1 MQRWWFLEENGE
13 AKGTSSSTSQKTESS
28 VKKPKQPTPA
38 GDRRYT
44 FRVLVTYDLL
54 KDETIAIT
62 GSCDSLGNWDP
73 EQCVQL
79 HPENGKLILHYCSTN
94 ITVSIQSKY
103 FATFVYT
110 PGRFSVPQNLAPKLT
125 IPIRNQPPATS
136 RISGPPESPRQESDP
151 FNPPMHSCLSVPAV
165 PNGVLH
171 ASPLFSDSLATA
183 STSDKETTEQT
194 NHLIVYRATN
204 MQSSSTQR
212 YAKIFNSQN
221 THGDRNIWRL
231 ATELPRDASVKYR
244 YLICSVDPTSGNVH
258 VRRFETHIVPRQ
270 VPIDL
275 ADEEVPTSQVQP
287 KIDTLGDIDGNIKL
301 DKGWLTTETIMQFKF
316 FDNPFSVKERIKN
329 RLLYVKITTMNLRIN
344 AETQNLSSLLEE
356 SLSSDTRE
364 NGAESMTT
372 YSFTE
377 VTSLRNPNVGYEQQ
391 SQFGCPYHKD
401 DFLIYNVTVAEPEN
415 VAYLVD
421 LYTYSSKS
429 KEDEPPYHLGYHYIL
444 PNFLKKSEGVLELPV
459 TCASKH
465 RPLGMMRIEY
475 LKVTPLLPSRC
486 TLERSYIR
494 YWNKRWTGL
503 DVGHRGSGTSFK
515 ASDGNVIRENTIASL
530 KKAVAHGADMVEF
543 DVQLSKDL
551 VPVIYHDFDI
561 YVSLKRKTTL
571 ETNDM
576 LELPMRELT
585 LEQLR
590 NLKVYHVVE
599 GRNREAKFFDE
610 DLEEHQPFP
619 QLSEALDQID
629 PHCGFNIEI
638 KWSQKLKDG
647 RMESELTFDTNVYVD
662 CILRVVL
669 EKAGNRRIVFSCFDA
684 DICTMLRLKQNLYP
698 VMFLTLGVT
707 SRYPSYHDPRCNSI
721 EMAVRNAYATELL
734 GIVAHTEDLLRD
746 QTQVNLATEKGLIIF
761 CWGDDNNCKDTIK
774 HLKSLGIHAIIYDKM
789 DIFSD
794 KAVKESVFLVGARE
808 SQAALLQQ
816 INIENRY
823 EQTNQHEF
831 LNEKDV
837 RLSLD
842 KAASSTEATL
852 STSTPSI

>member
-1 MQRWWFLEENGE
+1 MQRWWFLEENGD
-13 AKGTSSSTSQKTESS
+13 AKDTSSSTSQKTESS

-62 GSCDSLGNWDP
+62 GSCESLGNWDS

-79 HPENGKLILHYCSTN
+79 HPE
-94 ITVSIQSKY
+94 
-103 FATFVYT
+103 
-110 PGRFSVPQNLAPKLT
+110 
-125 IPIRNQPPATS
+125 
-136 RISGPPESPRQESDP
+136 SD
-151 FNPPMHSCLSVPAV
+151 
-165 PNGVLH
+165 
-171 ASPLFSDSLATA
+171 
-183 STSDKETTEQT
+183 
-194 NHLIVYRATN
+194 
-204 MQSSSTQR
+204 
-212 YAKIFNSQN
+212 
-221 THGDRNIWRL
+221 GDRNIWRL

-258 VRRFETHIVPRQ
+258 VRRFETHTVPRQ

-275 ADEEVPTSQVQP
+275 SDEEVHTGQVQP

-344 AETQNLSSLLEE
+344 AESQNLSSLLEE
-356 SLSSDTRE
+356 SLSNDTRE
-364 NGAESMTT
+364 NGAESATT

-377 VTSLRNPNVGYEQQ
+377 VTSLRNPNVSYEQQ

-619 QLSEALDQID
+619 QLAEALDQID
-629 PHCGFNIEI
+629 PHCGFNIEV

-647 RMESELTFDTNVYVD
+647 RMESELTFDTNLYVD

-669 EKAGNRRIVFSCFDA
+669 AKAGNRRIVFSCFDA

-721 EMAVRNAYATELL
+721 EMAVRNAYASELL

-789 DIFSD
+789 DIYSD

-831 LNEKDV
+831 LNDKDV

-842 KAASSTEATL
+842 KAASSTGSAL

>member
-13 AKGTSSSTSQKTESS
+13 AKESPLPSSSPSKQQDPTE
-28 VKKPKQPTPA
+28 KKPKQPKPA
-38 GDRRYT
+38 GDRRHT

-54 KDETIAIT
+54 KDETVAIS
-62 GSCDSLGNWDP
+62 GSCESLGNWDP
-73 EQCVQL
+73 QQCVQL
-79 HPENGKLILHYCSTN
+79 HREN
-94 ITVSIQSKY
+94 
-103 FATFVYT
+103 
-110 PGRFSVPQNLAPKLT
+110 
-125 IPIRNQPPATS
+125 
-136 RISGPPESPRQESDP
+136 D
-151 FNPPMHSCLSVPAV
+151 
-165 PNGVLH
+165 
-171 ASPLFSDSLATA
+171 
-183 STSDKETTEQT
+183 
-194 NHLIVYRATN
+194 
-204 MQSSSTQR
+204 
-212 YAKIFNSQN
+212 
-221 THGDRNIWRL
+221 GDNNIWCL
-231 ATELPRDASVKYR
+231 ASELPRDVSIKYR
-244 YLICSVDPTSGNVH
+244 YLICSIDPSSENVH

-270 VPIDL
+270 VPVCLD
-275 ADEEVPTSQVQP
+275 DEDAVSKQSPQQQ

-301 DKGWLTTETIMQFKF
+301 DKGWLTSETIFQFKF
-316 FDNPFSVKERIKN
+316 FDNPFLLKDRVKN
-329 RLLYVKITTMNLRIN
+329 RLLYVKITTMNLRLN
-344 AETQNLSSLLEE
+344 AESQNLSSLMEE
-356 SLSSDTRE
+356 SLSNDTRE
-364 NGAESMTT
+364 NGIESSTA
-372 YSFTE
+372 YSFIE
-377 VTSLRNPNVGYEQQ
+377 VASLHNPNSTYEQQ
-391 SQFGCPYHKD
+391 SQFGCPYYKD
-401 DFLIYNVTVAEPEN
+401 DFLFFNVTVAEPEN

-421 LYTYSSKS
+421 LYTYSSRS
-429 KEDEPPYHLGYHYIL
+429 KENEPPYHLGYHYIL
-444 PNFLKKSEGVLELPV
+444 PNFLKKSEGLLELPV

-475 LKVTPLLPSRC
+475 LKVTPLLPTRC

-590 NLKVYHVVE
+590 TLKVYHVVE
-599 GRNREAKFFDE
+599 GRTREARFFDD

-619 QLSEALDQID
+619 QLAEALNQID
-629 PHCGFNIEI
+629 PHCGFNIEV

-647 RMESELTFDTNVYVD
+647 RMESELTFDSNLYVD

-669 EKAGNRRIVFSCFDA
+669 EHAADRRIVFSCFDA

-721 EMAVRNAYATELL
+721 ETAVRNACATELL

-789 DIFSD
+789 DIYSD

-816 INIENRY
+816 IDIENRY

-831 LNEKDV
+831 MNDKQTLHGMEDV
-837 RLSLD
+837 
-842 KAASSTEATL
+842 AMPAGSSAL
-852 STSTPSI
+852 STTPSI

>member
-1 MQRWWFLEENGE
+1 MQRWWFLEENGD
-13 AKGTSSSTSQKTESS
+13 AKDVSAKQESS
-28 VKKPKQPTPA
+28 GKKSKPPKPS
-38 GDRRYT
+38 GDRRHT
-44 FRVLVTYDLL
+44 FRVLVTCELL
-54 KDETIAIT
+54 KDETVAVT
-62 GSCDSLGNWDP
+62 GSCEALGNWDP

-79 HPENGKLILHYCSTN
+79 HPENDG
-94 ITVSIQSKY
+94 
-103 FATFVYT
+103 
-110 PGRFSVPQNLAPKLT
+110 
-125 IPIRNQPPATS
+125 TS
-136 RISGPPESPRQESDP
+136 
-151 FNPPMHSCLSVPAV
+151 NV
-165 PNGVLH
+165 
-171 ASPLFSDSLATA
+171 
-183 STSDKETTEQT
+183 
-194 NHLIVYRATN
+194 
-204 MQSSSTQR
+204 
-212 YAKIFNSQN
+212 
-221 THGDRNIWRL
+221 WRL
-231 ATELPRDASVKYR
+231 ETELPREVSVTYR
-244 YLICSVDPTSGNVH
+244 YLICSIDPTTENVH
-258 VRRFETHIVPRQ
+258 VRRFETHLVPRQ
-270 VPIDL
+270 IPVWL
-275 ADEEVPTSQVQP
+275 ADETADGPGKGGEL
-287 KIDTLGDIDGNIKL
+287 KIDTLGDINGNVKL
-301 DKGWLTTETIMQFKF
+301 DKGWLTTETIVQFKF
-316 FDNPFSVKERIKN
+316 FDNPFSVKDRIKN

-344 AETQNLSSLLEE
+344 AEKQNLSTLLDE
-356 SLSSDTRE
+356 SLSNDTRE
-364 NGAESMTT
+364 NAAESATT

-377 VTSLRNPNVGYEQQ
+377 VTSLGNPNASYEQQ
-391 SQFGCPYHKD
+391 SQFGCPYNKD
-401 DFLIYNVTVAEPEN
+401 DFLIFNVTVAEPEN

-421 LYTYSSKS
+421 LYAYSSKS
-429 KEDEPPYHLGYHYIL
+429 KEDELPYHLGYHYIL
-444 PNFLKKSEGVLELPV
+444 PNFLKTSEGVLELPV

-494 YWNKRWTGL
+494 YWNKRWAGL

-530 KKAVAHGADMVEF
+530 KKAVTHGADMVEF

-619 QLSEALDQID
+619 QLAEALELID

-647 RMESELTFDTNVYVD
+647 RMESEMTFDSNLYVD

-669 EKAGNRRIVFSCFDA
+669 EKAGDRRIVFSCFDA
-684 DICTMLRLKQNLYP
+684 DICTLLRLKQNLYP

-746 QTQVNLATEKGLIIF
+746 QTQVNLATEKGLIVF

-789 DIFSD
+789 DIYSD

-816 INIENRY
+816 IDIENRY

-831 LNEKDV
+831 LNDKDV
-837 RLSLD
+837 RLNRD
-842 KAASSTEATL
+842 KMSSSSATAMSVASS
-852 STSTPSI
+852 S

>member
-1 MQRWWFLEENGE
+1 MQRWWFLEENAEG
-13 AKGTSSSTSQKTESS
+13 KDPSSSTTASQKSEAS
-28 VKKPKQPTPA
+28 VKKPKQSTTA
-38 GDRRYT
+38 GDRPYT

-54 KDETIAIT
+54 KDETVAIT
-62 GSCDSLGNWDP
+62 GSCDALGNWDP

-79 HPENGKLILHYCSTN
+79 RPENDDDST
-94 ITVSIQSKY
+94 
-103 FATFVYT
+103 
-110 PGRFSVPQNLAPKLT
+110 
-125 IPIRNQPPATS
+125 
-136 RISGPPESPRQESDP
+136 
-151 FNPPMHSCLSVPAV
+151 
-165 PNGVLH
+165 
-171 ASPLFSDSLATA
+171 
-183 STSDKETTEQT
+183 
-194 NHLIVYRATN
+194 
-204 MQSSSTQR
+204 
-212 YAKIFNSQN
+212 
-221 THGDRNIWRL
+221 IWRL
-231 ATELPRDASVKYR
+231 ETELPRDASVKYR

-258 VRRFETHIVPRQ
+258 VRRFETHLVPRQ

-275 ADEEVPTSQVQP
+275 AEEEANGSKEKVQP
-287 KIDTLGDIDGNIKL
+287 KIDTLGDIDGTIKL

-344 AETQNLSSLLEE
+344 AESQNLSSLLEE
-356 SLSSDTRE
+356 SLSNDTRE
-364 NGAESMTT
+364 NGTESMTT

-377 VTSLRNPNVGYEQQ
+377 VTSLRNPSACYEQQ

-401 DFLIYNVTVAEPEN
+401 DFLIFNVTVAEPEN

-444 PNFLKKSEGVLELPV
+444 PNFLKKSEGILELPV

-590 NLKVYHVVE
+590 TLKVYHVVE

-619 QLSEALDQID
+619 QLAEALDQID

-647 RMESELTFDTNVYVD
+647 RMESDLNFDSNLYVD

-669 EKAGNRRIVFSCFDA
+669 EKAGQRRIVFSCFDA

-746 QTQVNLATEKGLIIF
+746 QTQVNLATERGLIIF

-789 DIFSD
+789 DIYSD

-823 EQTNQHEF
+823 EQTNQHDF
-831 LNEKDV
+831 LNDKDV

-842 KAASSTEATL
+842 KSGSSN
-852 STSTPSI
+852 STPSI

>member
-1 MQRWWFLEENGE
+1 MQRWWFLEENGD
-13 AKGTSSSTSQKTESS
+13 AKDVSAKLESS
-28 VKKPKQPTPA
+28 GKKAKPPKPS
-38 GDRRYT
+38 GDRRHT
-44 FRVLVTYDLL
+44 FRVLVTCELL
-54 KDETIAIT
+54 KDETVAVT
-62 GSCDSLGNWDP
+62 GSCESLGNWDP
-73 EQCVQL
+73 EQCVQM
-79 HPENGKLILHYCSTN
+79 HPENDG
-94 ITVSIQSKY
+94 
-103 FATFVYT
+103 
-110 PGRFSVPQNLAPKLT
+110 
-125 IPIRNQPPATS
+125 TS
-136 RISGPPESPRQESDP
+136 
-151 FNPPMHSCLSVPAV
+151 NV
-165 PNGVLH
+165 
-171 ASPLFSDSLATA
+171 
-183 STSDKETTEQT
+183 
-194 NHLIVYRATN
+194 
-204 MQSSSTQR
+204 
-212 YAKIFNSQN
+212 
-221 THGDRNIWRL
+221 WRL
-231 ATELPRDASVKYR
+231 ETELPREVSVTYR
-244 YLICSVDPTSGNVH
+244 YLICSIEPTTENVH
-258 VRRFETHIVPRQ
+258 VRRFETHLVPRQ
-270 VPIDL
+270 IPVWL
-275 ADEEVPTSQVQP
+275 ADEPADGKGVEP
-287 KIDTLGDIDGNIKL
+287 KIDTLGDINGHVKL
-301 DKGWLTTETIMQFKF
+301 DKGWLTTETIVQFKF
-316 FDNPFSVKERIKN
+316 FDNPFSVKDRIKN

-344 AETQNLSSLLEE
+344 AEKQSLSTMLSDE
-356 SLSSDTRE
+356 SLSNDTRE
-364 NGAESMTT
+364 NAAESATT

-377 VTSLRNPNVGYEQQ
+377 VTSLGNANASYEQQ
-391 SQFGCPYHKD
+391 SQFGCPYNKD
-401 DFLIYNVTVAEPEN
+401 DFLIFTVTVAEPEN

-421 LYTYSSKS
+421 LYAYSSKS
-429 KEDEPPYHLGYHYIL
+429 KEDELPYHLGYHYIL

-494 YWNKRWTGL
+494 YWNKRWAGL

-515 ASDGNVIRENTIASL
+515 ANDGNVIRENTIASL
-530 KKAVAHGADMVEF
+530 KKAVTHGADMVEF

-571 ETNDM
+571 ETNDL

-599 GRNREAKFFDE
+599 GRSREAKFFDE

-619 QLSEALDQID
+619 QLAEALELID

-647 RMESELTFDTNVYVD
+647 RMESEMTFDSNLYVD

-684 DICTMLRLKQNLYP
+684 DICTLLRLKQNLYP

-746 QTQVNLATEKGLIIF
+746 QTQVNLATEKGLIVF

-789 DIFSD
+789 DIYSD

-816 INIENRY
+816 IDIENRY
-823 EQTNQHEF
+823 EQTNQHDF
-831 LNEKDV
+831 LNDKDV
-837 RLSLD
+837 LLNRD
-842 KAASSTEATL
+842 KMSSSSAAAVPV
-852 STSTPSI
+852 TPSS

>member
-13 AKGTSSSTSQKTESS
+13 AKDPSSGAQRVDPTA
-28 VKKPKQPTPA
+28 KKPKQPTPA

-62 GSCDSLGNWDP
+62 GSCEALGNWDP

-79 HPENGKLILHYCSTN
+79 RPE
-94 ITVSIQSKY
+94 
-103 FATFVYT
+103 
-110 PGRFSVPQNLAPKLT
+110 
-125 IPIRNQPPATS
+125 
-136 RISGPPESPRQESDP
+136 
-151 FNPPMHSCLSVPAV
+151 
-165 PNGVLH
+165 
-171 ASPLFSDSLATA
+171 
-183 STSDKETTEQT
+183 TE
-194 NHLIVYRATN
+194 
-204 MQSSSTQR
+204 
-212 YAKIFNSQN
+212 
-221 THGDRNIWRL
+221 GDGNIWRL
-231 ATELPRDASVKYR
+231 ETELPRDVSVKYR

-275 ADEEVPTSQVQP
+275 ADDEDTGAGKHRGQP

-301 DKGWLTTETIMQFKF
+301 DKGWLTTETIVQFKF

-344 AETQNLSSLLEE
+344 AESQNLSALLEE

-364 NGAESMTT
+364 NGTESTTT

-377 VTSLRNPNVGYEQQ
+377 VASLRNPTACYEQQ

-401 DFLIYNVTVAEPEN
+401 DFLIFNVTVAEPEN

-475 LKVTPLLPSRC
+475 LKVTPLLPARC
-486 TLERSYIR
+486 NLERSYIR

-515 ASDGNVIRENTIASL
+515 TSDGNVIRENTIASL

-571 ETNDM
+571 DTNDM

-590 NLKVYHVVE
+590 NMKVYHVVE

-619 QLSEALDQID
+619 QLAEALELID

-647 RMESELTFDTNVYVD
+647 RMESEMVFDSNLYVD

-684 DICTMLRLKQNLYP
+684 DICTLLRLKQNLYP

-746 QTQVNLATEKGLIIF
+746 QTQVNLATDKGLIIF

-789 DIFSD
+789 DIYSD
-794 KAVKESVFLVGARE
+794 KAIKESVFLVGARE

-823 EQTNQHEF
+823 EHTNQHEF
-831 LNEKDV
+831 LNDKDV

-842 KAASSTEATL
+842 KASTSSAL